1 MVVASLYV
9 FGTVL
14 PWNSI
19 EGGPPT
25 IPMVVYLTLS
35 MILFSLLTAQMSG
48 PGVPRP
54 SYGRMF
60 AIFLGT
66 GGLTAL
72 LLLFSRDYF
81 SRLFL
86 ITTAVSWLVLA
97 TAHRMVRRRRPWTER
112 IALITGEKQLAE
124 DLIDSPHAEVVWVLD
139 PKSESVPDLPERDV
153 TMAVDLKVVLSERV
167 AQFLSSSDVAGY
179 TIRPFTSTYEEHT
192 GRVPLVHLAEGWEIS
207 APLLEVAPWLPG
219 QKSGR
224 DACHCHHGAYLGH
237 SQPHRC
243 GLSTAVIVGPRV
255 VPAGEGGVGRS
266 PLHHVQVQDHG
277 PRRREGRAQLRQ

>member
-1 MVVASLYV
+1 
-9 FGTVL
+9 
-14 PWNSI
+14 
-19 EGGPPT
+19 
-25 IPMVVYLTLS
+25 MVVYLTLS

-81 SRLFL
+81 SRAFL
-86 ITTAVSWLVLA
+86 LVTAVSWLVLA
-97 TAHRMVRRRRPWTER
+97 TAHRIVRRRRPWTER
-112 IALITGEKQLAE
+112 IALITWEKQLAE

-139 PKSESVPDLPERDV
+139 PKSESVPDLPDRDV

-179 TIRPFTSTYEEHT
+179 AIRPFTSTYEEHT
-192 GRVPLVHLAEGWEIS
+192 GRVPLGTSCRRVGDLGAFARSRALAPRQAS
-207 APLLEVAPWLPG
+207 H
-219 QKSGR
+219 R
-224 DACHCHHGAYLGH
+224 DAGRGGDCSDVDHLE
-237 SQPHRC
+237 
-243 GLSTAVIVGPRV
+243 PRSSL
-255 VPAGEGGVGRS
+255 PTS
-266 PLHHVQVQDHG
+266 D
-277 PRRREGRAQLRQ
+277 